1 MTNQHTLTKRLDDLE
16 QRYDRFKG
24 DLMIVFFTGVLGLV
38 SLILSLIMPA
48 PEVSF
53 VFLILSAISYAV
65 SISYKIIMI
74 NRVWRSKKWINK

>member
-48 PEVSF
+48 PAVSF

-74 NRVWRSKKWINK
+74 NRVWRSKK

>member
-24 DLMIVFFTGVLGLV
+24 DLMMVFFTGVLGLV

-74 NRVWRSKKWINK
+74 NRVWRSKK

>member
-74 NRVWRSKKWINK
+74 NRVWRSKK